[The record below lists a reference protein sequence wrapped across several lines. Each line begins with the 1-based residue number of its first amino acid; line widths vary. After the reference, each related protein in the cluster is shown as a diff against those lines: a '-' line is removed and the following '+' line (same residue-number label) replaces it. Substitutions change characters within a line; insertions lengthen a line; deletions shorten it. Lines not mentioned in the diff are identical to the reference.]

1 MFTLSSCAERMVI
14 SEFYNNGE
22 IYDLTIGM
30 TEAEVIN
37 TLGVQPYEIQYNFQD
52 ESKVL
57 MWNYRRP
64 YHQVER
70 EIKTTEAAINIQD
83 PKWDDEEIL
92 HVHIENGKLS
102 NYYTKFNK
110 INDRK
115 FREIVNLILDLIF
128 FVKCYI
134 NFNSYFLL
142 KQFIGQKCNF
152 FMAPLVCAHKIA
164 FNHIQRWDYP
174 CL

>member
-1 MFTLSSCAERMVI
+1 MKNIIYINLTLLLFTLSSCAERIVI
-14 SEFYNNGE
+14 NEYTTTGE

-70 EIKTTEAAINIQD
+70 EIKTTEAAINIQN

-102 NYYTKFNK
+102 NYYTKSAESSSKRLMNK
-110 INDRK
+110 K
-115 FREIVNLILDLIF
+115 FDLE
-128 FVKCYI
+128 K
-134 NFNSYFLL
+134 
-142 KQFIGQKCNF
+142 
-152 FMAPLVCAHKIA
+152 
-164 FNHIQRWDYP
+164 
-174 CL
+174 

>member
-1 MFTLSSCAERMVI
+1 MVI
-14 SEFYNNGE
+14 SEFTTTGE
-22 IYDLTIGM
+22 IYDLTIGL

-102 NYYTKFNK
+102 NYYTKSAESSSKRLMNK
-110 INDRK
+110 K
-115 FREIVNLILDLIF
+115 FDLE
-128 FVKCYI
+128 K
-134 NFNSYFLL
+134 
-142 KQFIGQKCNF
+142 
-152 FMAPLVCAHKIA
+152 
-164 FNHIQRWDYP
+164 
-174 CL
+174 